1 LLLLNTLLWG
11 FDTSEKLVISE
22 WHVFIKYSVAVN
34 ADIANSEYHVG
45 IFKKKLWVGHW
56 NTTIEGTLQ
65 YNHRG
70 ESLIQS

>member
-1 LLLLNTLLWG
+1 
-11 FDTSEKLVISE
+11 
-22 WHVFIKYSVAVN
+22 VFIKYSVAVN